1 MVKTKP
7 QQSEGVAGMG
17 IFDWLL
23 NHTEDDEEPEPVV
36 EDVGRGRSGT
46 GPRHLEK
53 AF

>member
-23 NHTEDDEEPEPVV
+23 KHTEDDEEPPVGAQ
-36 EDVGRGRSGT
+36 ELET
-46 GPRHLEK
+46 GHNHSVTITEGVPG
-53 AF
+53 